1 MPIRITGMNSGLDT
15 ESIITELVKAQK
27 TKVENVKKKQT
38 SHEWKQEAWKDLNS
52 KISKLFNGTLASM
65 RFSTD
70 YTKKVTD
77 ISNSAIASVV
87 SGDKAMNATQEL
99 KVEALAASG
108 YMTGAEVGVDAQ
120 GNTVVDVTLSTK
132 MSELGISDGSTITV
146 STGGKRTDINISAN
160 TTVSDF
166 VKQLQNAGVEA
177 SFDEKNN
184 RFHIAAKKSG
194 VENDFSITAANSNGT
209 DALSKLGILTYDSAA
224 IAEYQKYADMTA
236 DEKQAAIDADV
247 ASGLQSYIKQRTSLL
262 EKQEEQQ
269 KAIDDRKLAF
279 STEYD
284 GEDIETALADK
295 DALKAEIDTLKADI
309 EAAGDAASEE
319 DKNKLTK
326 LEAKLSAIE
335 KYEEEKSALEN
346 TNQSISDVERYLN
359 TTDPDNITASALL
372 VNEVTAAWNDKIN
385 TAQAVVNGSVSL
397 TGSAVHKTAGAD
409 AKIVLNGVTYEG
421 TSNTFEINGLT
432 ITALQKSTESV
443 TLTTRQDTDGIYD
456 MIKNFFKEYNAL
468 ITEMDKLYNADDADD
483 YEPLTDEEK
492 EELSDSEIEK
502 WETKI
507 KDSILRNDSNLS
519 TIATAMKQVMMQ
531 GATVNGEKMYL
542 SDFGIE
548 TLGYFFAEENEKYVY
563 HINGDEDDTSVS
575 SKENTLK
582 AKIASDPDTVI
593 GFFTDLVNN
602 LYMELNNQSK
612 SVEGIRSFGKFYD
625 DKRMQ
630 EEYDNYTTKIKE
642 QEEKLTA
649 MEDRWYNK
657 FSAMETALAR
667 LQSNQSAVSS
677 LLGGV

>member
-15 ESIITELVKAQK
+15 ETIITELVKAQK

-146 STGGKRTDINISAN
+146 SAGGKRTDINISAN

-177 SFDEKNN
+177 GFDEKNN

-224 IAEYQKYADMTA
+224 IAEYRKYADMTA
-236 DEKQAAIDADV
+236 DEKQAAMDADV
-247 ASGLQSYIKQRTSLL
+247 ASRLQSYIKQRTSLL

-279 STEYD
+279 STEYE
-284 GEDIETALADK
+284 GGDIETALAGK

-326 LEAKLSAIE
+326 LEAKLSAIG
-335 KYEEEKSALEN
+335 KYEEEKSALEK
-346 TNQSISDVERYLN
+346 TNQSISDVEQYLD

-372 VNEVTAAWNDKIN
+372 VNEVTAAWNDKIS

-563 HINGDEDDTSVS
+563 HINGDEDDASVS